1 MGIVKFRL
9 RTKFLFSLFLVGAAL
24 TLTTVFV
31 ARRTVERQ
39 VRLQIFQ
46 DLRNSVSTFQNVQR
60 QREQNLEHSAQFLA
74 DLPLLKALMTTEDAA
89 TIEDGSK
96 GLWNTLG
103 SDLLVLSNRNGQV
116 LALKAKAG
124 DFGHAQH
131 SECACGEIPD
141 AGLV

>member
-60 QREQNLEHSAQFLA
+60 QREQNLEHSAQFWL
-74 DLPLLKALMTTEDAA
+74 
-89 TIEDGSK
+89 IF
-96 GLWNTLG
+96 
-103 SDLLVLSNRNGQV
+103 R
-116 LALKAKAG
+116 
-124 DFGHAQH
+124 F
-131 SECACGEIPD
+131 
-141 AGLV
+141 